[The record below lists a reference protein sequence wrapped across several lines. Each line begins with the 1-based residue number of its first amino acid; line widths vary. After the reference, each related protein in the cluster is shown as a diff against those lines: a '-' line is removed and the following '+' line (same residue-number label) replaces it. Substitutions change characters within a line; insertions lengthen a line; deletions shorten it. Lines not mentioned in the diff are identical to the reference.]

1 MILEREWGCWKLS
14 VVIIFSSITLTFIDS
29 HVTLYF
35 DTGSS
40 HVSVTAMG
48 MGLLSITLKAEESLT
63 ITLQLNWQIN
73 RNKLL
78 NKNKIFSIR

>member
-1 MILEREWGCWKLS
+1 M
-14 VVIIFSSITLTFIDS
+14 VIIFSSITLTFIDS

-63 ITLQLNWQIN
+63 ITLQLN
-73 RNKLL
+73 
-78 NKNKIFSIR
+78 